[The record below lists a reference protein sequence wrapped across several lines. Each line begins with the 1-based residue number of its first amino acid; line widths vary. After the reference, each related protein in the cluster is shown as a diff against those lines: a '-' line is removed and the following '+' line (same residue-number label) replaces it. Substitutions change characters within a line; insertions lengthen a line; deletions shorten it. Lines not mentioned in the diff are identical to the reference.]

1 MRTRPVVLAAAV
13 AAGVLLSHTNAH
25 AAITVKA
32 CSDWTNKL
40 EASKIVVAPDPPVVG
55 KPLAVTWTGIV
66 KKSIQKGAR
75 IVTTGKV
82 GVFEVWRSTSDLCET
97 FKLACPIAASPTVQT
112 IRADTAVQDS
122 IPAGVTIKYRVEAY
136 NPDDSKLFCYETELK
151 FNRG

>member
-1 MRTRPVVLAAAV
+1 MRT
-13 AAGVLLSHTNAH
+13 
-25 AAITVKA
+25 
-32 CSDWTNKL
+32 
-40 EASKIVVAPDPPVVG
+40 
-55 KPLAVTWTGIV
+55 
-66 KKSIQKGAR
+66 
-75 IVTTGKV
+75 
-82 GVFEVWRSTSDLCET
+82 EVWRSTSDLCAT